1 MDDILK
7 ITLVLKDKVKNVE
20 VKRGIKVIELAEEYK
35 DYFSTRIISCKI
47 NNALKDLRTPINEE
61 CKVEFLDLADPDG
74 MLIYRRT
81 LTFIAFMAANRR
93 FPNRRLSIMH
103 SLGPGYYF
111 EFVDTPIYPHELLL
125 LQEEMKD
132 IIKNNYEIERKVIPR
147 EEAFKIFEERGY
159 FDKIKLFKYLPD
171 KNIKIYKCE
180 EYIDYLYGYL
190 APSTGYADLFDIKY
204 YSPGFII
211 TFPKE
216 SNPRSLPIYK
226 EQRKIADIFREYEQW
241 GRILNVGNVGE
252 LNEIIKNKDIRT
264 FILVSEALHEKKIA
278 QISDLIALYR
288 DRIKLI
294 LIAGPS
300 SSGKTTFSKRLS
312 IELMVNGF
320 RPIAIS
326 LDDYFVERNKTP
338 LDENGNPD
346 FESIHALDLDLINEH
361 LTLLLEGKEVQLPK
375 YDFVEGKRKK
385 GKKLHI
391 EEDQIIIM
399 EGIHGLNDMLTSSVP
414 HDRKFKIYVSALTQ
428 LNIDDH
434 NRIPTTDVR
443 KIRRMVRDSKFRGY
457 GPLQTLKIWPSVRRG
472 EEKWIFPF
480 QEEADAM
487 FNSALV
493 YELSILKKYAEPL
506 LRQID
511 STHEE
516 YAEAKRLLRFLSYFL
531 PLDHKY
537 VPHNSIIREFIGGS
551 WFNY

>member
-1 MDDILK
+1 MGEKLKIKLILK
-7 ITLVLKDKVKNVE
+7 EKEEEIEVE
-20 VKRGIKVIELAEEYK
+20 RGTRIIDLAKGYE
-35 DYFSTRIISCKI
+35 DYFSTRIIACKI
-47 NNALKDLRTPINEE
+47 NNALKDLRTPIEEE
-61 CKVEFLDLADPDG
+61 CQIELLDLTDTDG

-81 LTFIAFMAANRR
+81 LTFIAFMAASRR

-111 EFVDTPIYPHELLL
+111 EFVDVPIYPNDLLA
-125 LQEEMKD
+125 LQEEMKK
-132 IIKNNYEIERKVIPR
+132 IIAEDCEIIREVLPR
-147 EEAFKIFEERGY
+147 EDAFKLFEERGY
-159 FDKIKLFKYLPD
+159 YDKIKLFRYLPD
-171 KNIKIYKCE
+171 KKIKVYRCK

-190 APSTGYADLFDIKY
+190 APSTGYAELFELRFY
-204 YSPGFII
+204 PPGFVLV
-211 TFPKE
+211 FPKE
-216 SNPRSLPIYK
+216 DNPIKIPPYK
-226 EQRKIADIFREYEQW
+226 EQRKIAVIFREYERW
-241 GRILNVGNVGE
+241 GRILNVENVGE
-252 LNEIIKNKDIRT
+252 LNEIIKNGDIQT
-264 FILVSEALHEKKIA
+264 LILISEALHEKKIA

-294 LIAGPS
+294 LVAGPS

-326 LDDYFVERNKTP
+326 LDNYFVERDRTP
-338 LDENGNPD
+338 LDENGKPD
-346 FESIHALDLDLINEH
+346 FESIYALDLDLINEH
-361 LTLLLEGKEVQLPK
+361 LTLLLEGKEVVLPK
-375 YDFVEGKRKK
+375 YDFKTGTRSK
-385 GKKLHI
+385 GEKLRI

-399 EGIHGLNDMLTSSVP
+399 EGIHGLNDLLTSAIS

-443 KIRRMVRDSKFRGY
+443 KIRRMVRDSKYRGY
-457 GPLQTLKIWPSVRRG
+457 TALDTLRIWPSVRRG

-506 LRQID
+506 LKEID
-511 STHEE
+511 NTQRE
-516 YAEAKRLLRFLSYFL
+516 YAEARRLLRFLSYFL
-531 PLDHKY
+531 PVEHTH
-537 VPHNSIIREFIGGS
+537 VPHTSIIREFIGGS
-551 WFNY
+551 WFKY